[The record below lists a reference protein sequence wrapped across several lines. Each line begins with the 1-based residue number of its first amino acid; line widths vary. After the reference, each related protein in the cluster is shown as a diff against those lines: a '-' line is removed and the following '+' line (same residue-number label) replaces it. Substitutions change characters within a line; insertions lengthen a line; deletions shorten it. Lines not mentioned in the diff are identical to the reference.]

1 LEHCPFIIPAYK
13 VTELVCSRDKL
24 SCAALV
30 TYLTTEESRVLCLT
44 DVSVFTCNVQSDTKL
59 KTLSAKKRKKKE
71 KQFFLCAF
79 AWEALSLE

>member
-1 LEHCPFIIPAYK
+1 
-13 VTELVCSRDKL
+13 
-24 SCAALV
+24 
-30 TYLTTEESRVLCLT
+30 LTTEESRVLCLT